1 MSYHYAP
8 SQASWGEKDGKPYY
22 ASPASTTGSISTWGT
37 SAHTPPLCT
46 PDGYWF
52 SVRLYIS
59 RLAHP
64 TVYSHYSQTSST
76 YVGTTAGS
84 GYCASLASGGS
95 FAAELHP
102 ALRPGA
108 AQALQFDIASSR
120 FPPPGLT
127 FDPNTPAFSP
137 GLNRVNLEFQGL
149 SPRWVSKLSGSAFS
163 SSSSGA
169 SVSTA
174 SSSIPPITV
183 ATILEAIFQH
193 CRSPVTRDQDSEMP
207 PRNRA
212 MAAQYAQQRVAKC
225 ASRGQPA
232 SNAMMLMDVLG
243 PNTMFFGIMPK
254 ADDPKTWIVC
264 FGRSPRFPP
273 N

>member
-1 MSYHYAP
+1 MAIGS
-8 SQASWGEKDGKPYY
+8 PYGSTY
-22 ASPASTTGSISTWGT
+22 PASPT
-37 SAHTPPLCT
+37 
-46 PDGYWF
+46 
-52 SVRLYIS
+52 
-59 RLAHP
+59 P

-102 ALRPGA
+102 RPAARCRPGA
-108 AQALQFDIASSR
+108 PVRYRKLKIPAARFDFRPKHPSVQPRAEPR
-120 FPPPGLT
+120 EP
-127 FDPNTPAFSP
+127 
-137 GLNRVNLEFQGL
+137 RV
-149 SPRWVSKLSGSAFS
+149 PRSLPEVGIQTQRIRILLLRPRAHR
-163 SSSSGA
+163 
-169 SVSTA
+169 VSTA